1 MNSSDAEKRLK
12 SFVRVLDTTGLGRGM
27 TQAIRLAPYDRK
39 LSFIFKYAPAIS
51 IVPCIGFYFAFLP
64 FMPPFSMTVV
74 VEIAIALGLPALLS
88 PIYMPK
94 LMRYMRLELVR
105 KFERQVPMAE
115 VADAL
120 RVREENVPVE
130 VRNVLRALQQPRSKP
145 WEPKS
150 DAEFFYYC
158 AAVGFFS
165 RIAHERVK

>member
-74 VEIAIALGLPALLS
+74 VEIAIALGQS
-88 PIYMPK
+88 RRTK
-94 LMRYMRLELVR
+94 
-105 KFERQVPMAE
+105 
-115 VADAL
+115 
-120 RVREENVPVE
+120 RED
-130 VRNVLRALQQPRSKP
+130 
-145 WEPKS
+145 S
-150 DAEFFYYC
+150 DIA
-158 AAVGFFS
+158 S
-165 RIAHERVK
+165 RTPHYNA